1 MGKRIRIVVVEPIK
15 LLDCGARH
23 LLQVYAS
30 SGVGRV
36 CKLFYEK
43 EIVVFK
49 FGDGDRE
56 CLAPDTIKYKF
67 KLFRVFFCLLLIV

>member
-1 MGKRIRIVVVEPIK
+1 M
-15 LLDCGARH
+15 
-23 LLQVYAS
+23 QVYAS

-67 KLFRVFFCLLLIV
+67 KLFRGFFCFLLIV